1 MVTKEAIIKDICLRF
16 IVILIFKENLIVG
29 EKKRLRKGGQR
40 EERLKM
46 LEREREEINGPEF
59 QRE

>member
-46 LEREREEINGPEF
+46 LERERGKK
-59 QRE
+59 